1 MKKSKFLKKS
11 LAMLLALMLV
21 VAMIPLSASA
31 ALPDDLKYI
40 NVNGD
45 QVSVSALEVD
55 MSSSYLDNDNA
66 VVEIDTND
74 DLGDVELR
82 VYEKGGSVEY
92 KVAPQTP
99 ATDNDTNDFP
109 IKDFVD
115 VSADEKTGT
124 MKLALIDTKNIG
136 TGADDKEPLA
146 EYTLTINFVDSNITT
161 NLDVVADINGSF
173 GAGIYDA
180 EVKGDEIVVKMARH
194 NSDAKTKWEQ
204 SVQDA
209 VSPVLT
215 VKGLDGAT
223 IYAVDGV
230 TVPGNPVQYKI
241 PDANNG
247 TVITVRSQDSKHD
260 SDYTVV
266 AEYVDALSSFSAEV
280 AEDTV
285 VDATITNEV
294 EKNDNVPDT
303 ITLTVPKSVL
313 TAANGD
319 SVVSPELPISYAVNG
334 NVNARDK
341 AKVEM
346 KLDSQKDYV
355 TVKND
360 GSVKFEMTNLG
371 QKGSNGQYVDL
382 KGSVKVTRFGSF
394 VQKYNLVVKLE
405 DSANTT
411 IEYARVDATVATV
424 DGEAGTITAVLPE
437 KFNGKPTDRTK
448 SVITLYTED
457 TVQKVTIG
465 KTEATKVNNEDN
477 ANDQIA
483 WQFDQND
490 KINTVDPI
498 TISVYAED
506 GHFEQYT
513 LSTSKA
519 EATNSASMTAFWL
532 KNGSTTYEG
541 VKTGNK
547 EFTITVPYM
556 TTNTEG
562 WKVYATAGTNAK
574 VVWDANPMD
583 PNDTQKDIINGVTTT
598 NDIKLGTAKLKLDGI
613 DTKNIV
619 AVNTADDDIYNVY
632 TVKIVLAEKKSAKV
646 LTGLDFTA
654 QSSSTAE
661 KSDKDIYRALNDEN
675 QFHAYVDQL
684 NDGTVQLNTINLY
697 VPASLTTHKED
708 YNNAVEETYYNVV
721 TGYEVPQ
728 GAVAY
733 VVVSD
738 AANVGGGNDYQLA
751 RLTSIDQYED
761 EKVTGDY
768 ISNDTN
774 HSTLHNKIV
783 VLPEE
788 TARKLETG
796 MLEQSN
802 GVTSPMYMSIAD
814 AVKYGTVYTVNI
826 ISNDYETDSDLE
838 TISVGDAPLNVEGHK
853 ITGELPW
860 SYTVPTEAITNNGTS
875 VDPDYIKYAM
885 NAEFVL
891 SKYAA
896 LRTMLNNNDNYPLYS
911 NGDSN
916 DDGSTDN
923 ATTWDGNNMKF
934 LFVRNQDGTVS
945 VYRTIWNGTTAGA
958 ALIKSV
964 FVRAEDRLALKD
976 NSTYKVSQTEYT
988 FDLTWKAPSNEAEIS
1003 NFTVAGRTGTVTNTS
1018 ETERT
1023 ITVQVP
1029 YGTDLKGMIATFE
1042 HSLGSTVKIGSPS
1055 GLDFISGTTSL
1066 NYTSDVIVYVTS
1078 EDGKVQN
1085 RYTITVEE
1093 GLSFSDVNPGDW
1105 FYDNVMDAAENG
1117 YVSGM
1122 GDGTFQPKKA
1132 TTRAQ
1137 FASMIANALGYES
1150 DPDAASMFPDVAED
1164 YWGKSA
1170 INFCVKND
1178 ILKGY
1183 DDGTFQPEKPITRQE
1198 AASILRNAFKL
1209 TESSSETFPD
1219 DSAISGW
1226 AKESVYIVKASG
1238 LMKGDAG
1245 TGNFRPTDTIIRAEA
1260 ASILMN
1266 AKYAG
1271 LIK

>member
-40 NVNGD
+40 NVNDD

-55 MSSSYLDNDNA
+55 MSSSYLDDDSA

-99 ATDNDTNDFP
+99 ATDNATNDFL

-124 MKLALIDTKNIG
+124 MKLALIDTKNTG

-194 NSDAKTKWEQ
+194 NNDADTKWDEN
-204 SVQDA
+204 VQA
-209 VSPVLT
+209 TVAPVLT

-230 TVPGNPVQYKI
+230 TVTGNPVQYKI
-241 PDANNG
+241 TDADNG
-247 TVITVRSQDSKHD
+247 TVITVRSQDGKHD

-313 TAANGD
+313 VDENGD
-319 SVVSPELPISYAVNG
+319 TDVSPELPISYAVNG
-334 NVNARDK
+334 NVNARDN
-341 AKVEM
+341 AKVEV
-346 KLDSQKDYV
+346 KIGNNAPV

-360 GSVKFEMTNLG
+360 GSVSVEMTGLG
-371 QKGSNGQYVDL
+371 NKNAEGDYAITGTVT
-382 KGSVKVTRFGSF
+382 VTRFDSF
-394 VQKYNLVVKLE
+394 EQEYNLVVKLE

-424 DGEAGTITAVLPE
+424 DGEAGTITAVLPQN
-437 KFNGKPTDRTK
+437 FNGEPTDRTK

-465 KTEATKVNNEDN
+465 KTEAAKVNNEDN
-477 ANDQIA
+477 ASDQIA
-483 WQFDQND
+483 WQFDQD
-490 KINTVDPI
+490 DEINTVDPI

-513 LSTSKA
+513 LSTSMA

-574 VVWDANPMD
+574 VVYNGS
-583 PNDTQKDIINGVTTT
+583 TQVDIINGVTTT
-598 NDIKLGTAKLKLDGI
+598 NQIGLANAKLPLTGI
-613 DTKNIV
+613 STEVV
-619 AVNTADDDIYNVY
+619 AVNTADDEIFNAY
-632 TVKIVLAEKKSAKV
+632 TVKIVLASVKNAKT

-654 QSSSTAE
+654 QVGTNDT
-661 KSDKDIYRALNDEN
+661 DKEVYRGLNGEN

-684 NDGTVQLNTINLY
+684 NDGTVKLNTINLY
-697 VPASLTTHKED
+697 VPASLTTHTED
-708 YNNAVEETYYNVV
+708 YYTTPTINYHNVV
-721 TGYEVPQ
+721 TGYTLPD

-733 VVVSD
+733 KVLKLNGD
-738 AANVGGGNDYQLA
+738 KNYQLEKLGA
-751 RLTSIDQYED
+751 TTSDDDED
-761 EKVTGDY
+761 DLNGTIIETGDQ
-768 ISNDTN
+768 
-774 HSTLHNKIV
+774 IV
-783 VLPEE
+783 VLPQQI
-788 TARKLETG
+788 ARQVDIG
-796 MLEQSN
+796 
-802 GVTSPMYMSIAD
+802 D
-814 AVKYGTVYTVNI
+814 AEVNVGGAPASGWIGDQVVNTQGTVYTVNI
-826 ISNDYETDSDLE
+826 ITNDYETDSTLE
-838 TISVGDAPLNVEGHK
+838 TIQIGDVPLKVEGHK

-860 SYTVPTEAITNNGTS
+860 SYTIPEEALTANASNNGYTLNAN
-875 VDPDYIKYAM
+875 YAKSPKF
-885 NAEFVL
+885 ATFTI
-891 SKYAA
+891 SDYAA
-896 LRTMLNNNDNYPLYS
+896 VRVHNQGVWYALNNDGGVTKTVGQNNVQLVFVRSATDNSVTVMGY
-911 NGDSN
+911 
-916 DDGSTDN
+916 DGSRVYNLGHNGSSGSGTDVGDN
-923 ATTWDGNNMKF
+923 KIT
-934 LFVRNQDGTVS
+934 
-945 VYRTIWNGTTAGA
+945 
-958 ALIKSV
+958 
-964 FVRAEDRLALKD
+964 VRAEDRL
-976 NSTYKVSQTEYT
+976 STHTVSQTEYT

-1093 GLSFSDVNPGDW
+1093 GLSFSDVKPGDW

-1260 ASILMN
+1260 ASIMMN
-1266 AKYAG
+1266 AQRAG
-1271 LIK
+1271 LID

>member
-21 VAMIPLSASA
+21 VAMIPLSAFA

-40 NVNGD
+40 NVNDD

-55 MSSSYLDNDNA
+55 MSSSYLDDDSA
-66 VVEIDTND
+66 VVEIGTND

-99 ATDNDTNDFP
+99 ATDDATNDFL

-124 MKLALIDTKNIG
+124 MKLALIDTKNTG

-173 GAGIYDA
+173 GDGIYDA

-194 NSDAKTKWEQ
+194 NSDADTKWEQ

-223 IYAVDGV
+223 IHSVNRDNVV
-230 TVPGNPVQYKI
+230 TPLGDVQETI
-241 PDANNG
+241 ADADNG
-247 TVITVRSQDSKHD
+247 TVITVRSQDGKHD

-313 TAANGD
+313 VDENGD
-319 SVVSPELPISYAVNG
+319 TDVSPELPISYAVNG

-341 AKVEM
+341 AKVEV
-346 KLDSQKDYV
+346 KIGNNAPV

-360 GSVKFEMTNLG
+360 GSVSVEMTDLG
-371 QKGSNGQYVDL
+371 NKNAKGDYAITGTVT
-382 KGSVKVTRFGSF
+382 VTRFDSF
-394 VQKYNLVVKLE
+394 VQEYNLVVKLE

-411 IEYARVDATVATV
+411 IEYARVDATVGTV
-424 DGEAGTITAVLPE
+424 DGEAGTITAVLPQN
-437 KFNGKPTDRTK
+437 FNGNETK
-448 SVITLYTED
+448 RESVELVLYTED
-457 TVQKVTIG
+457 TVTDVVLSSGTETTPSTSENLEPGQKAWKFTGVDTL
-465 KTEATKVNNEDN
+465 TTN
-477 ANDQIA
+477 A
-483 WQFDQND
+483 
-490 KINTVDPI
+490 

-513 LSTSKA
+513 LSTSMA
-519 EATNSASMTAFWL
+519 QATNSASMTAFWL

-583 PNDTQKDIINGVTTT
+583 STDTQKDIINGVTTT
-598 NDIKLGTAKLKLDGI
+598 NEIELGTAKLKLDGI

-632 TVKIVLAEKKSAKV
+632 TVKIVLEPVKNAKT
-646 LTGLDFTA
+646 LTGLDFTS
-654 QSSSTAE
+654 QI
-661 KSDKDIYRALNDEN
+661 SDNDTDKKVYRGLNDEN

-684 NDGTVQLNTINLY
+684 NDGSVKLNTINLY
-697 VPASLTTHKED
+697 VPASLTSHFED
-708 YNNAVEETYYNVV
+708 YDVYTAIEYQNVV
-721 TGYEVPQ
+721 TGYTLSD

-733 VVVSD
+733 KVVTFD
-738 AANVGGGNDYQLA
+738 GNKNYQLEKLGA
-751 RLTSIDQYED
+751 TTSDDDED
-761 EKVTGDY
+761 DLNGTIIETGDQ
-768 ISNDTN
+768 I
-774 HSTLHNKIV
+774 I
-783 VLPEE
+783 VLPQQI
-788 TARKLETG
+788 ARQVDVG
-796 MLEQSN
+796 
-802 GVTSPMYMSIAD
+802 D
-814 AVKYGTVYTVNI
+814 AEVNAGGASASGWIGDQVVNAQGTVYTVNI
-826 ISNDYETDSDLE
+826 ITNDYETDSTLE
-838 TISVGDAPLNVEGHK
+838 AIQIGDVPLKVEGHK

-860 SYTVPTEAITNNGTS
+860 SYTIPEEALTANASNNGYTLNAN
-875 VDPDYIKYAM
+875 YAKSPKF
-885 NAEFVL
+885 ATFTV
-891 SKYAA
+891 SDYAA
-896 LRTMLNNNDNYPLYS
+896 VRVHNQGVWYALNNDGGVTKTVGQNNVQLVFVRSATDNSVTVMGY
-911 NGDSN
+911 
-916 DDGSTDN
+916 DGSRVYNLGHNGSSGSGTDKGDN
-923 ATTWDGNNMKF
+923 KIT
-934 LFVRNQDGTVS
+934 
-945 VYRTIWNGTTAGA
+945 
-958 ALIKSV
+958 
-964 FVRAEDRLALKD
+964 VRAEDRLEVHYHD
-976 NSTYKVSQTEYT
+976 NYKVSQTEYT

-1122 GDGTFQPKKA
+1122 GDGTFQPQKA

-1183 DDGTFQPEKPITRQE
+1183 DDGTFQPNKAITRQE

-1238 LMKGDAG
+1238 LMKGDTG

>member
-40 NVNGD
+40 NVNDD

-55 MSSSYLDNDNA
+55 MSSSYLDDDNA

-99 ATDNDTNDFP
+99 ATDSTTNDFP

-124 MKLALIDTKNIG
+124 MKLALIDTKNTG

-194 NSDAKTKWEQ
+194 NNDAGTKWDEN
-204 SVQDA
+204 VQA
-209 VSPVLT
+209 TVAPVLT

-230 TVPGNPVQYKI
+230 TDTGNPVQYKI
-241 PDANNG
+241 TDADNG
-247 TVITVRSQDSKHD
+247 TVITVRSQDGKHD

-285 VDATITNEV
+285 VDATITNKV

-313 TAANGD
+313 VDENGD
-319 SVVSPELPISYAVNG
+319 PDVSPELPISYAVNG

-341 AKVEM
+341 AKVEV
-346 KLDSQKDYV
+346 KIGNNAPV

-360 GSVKFEMTNLG
+360 GSVSVEMTGLG
-371 QKGSNGQYVDL
+371 NKNAEGDYAITGTVT
-382 KGSVKVTRFGSF
+382 VTRFGSF
-394 VQKYNLVVKLE
+394 VQEYNLVVKLE

-424 DGEAGTITAVLPE
+424 DGEAGTITAVLPQN
-437 KFNGKPTDRTK
+437 FNGNETK
-448 SVITLYTED
+448 RESVELVLYTE
-457 TVQKVTIG
+457 
-465 KTEATKVNNEDN
+465 
-477 ANDQIA
+477 
-483 WQFDQND
+483 
-490 KINTVDPI
+490 NTVTDVVLSSGTETTPSTSENLEPGQKAWKFTGVDTLTTNA

-513 LSTSKA
+513 LSTSMA
-519 EATNSASMTAFWL
+519 QATNSASMTAFWL

-541 VKTGNK
+541 VKTGDK
-547 EFTITVPYM
+547 EFTISVPYM
-556 TTNTEG
+556 TTNTED

-574 VVWDANPMD
+574 VLYNGS
-583 PNDTQKDIINGVTTT
+583 TQVDIINGVTTT
-598 NDIKLGTAKLKLDGI
+598 NQIGLANAKLPLTGI
-613 DTKNIV
+613 STEVV
-619 AVNTADDDIYNVY
+619 AVNTADDEIFNAY

-646 LTGLDFTA
+646 LTGLDFTS
-654 QSSSTAE
+654 QVTTNNT
-661 KSDKDIYRALNDEN
+661 DKLVVRALNDEN
-675 QFHAYVDQL
+675 QFHAYVNQL
-684 NDGTVQLNTINLY
+684 SDGTPNLDNINLY
-697 VPASLTTHKED
+697 VPGSLSTHTED
-708 YNNAVEETYYNVV
+708 YYTTPTITYHNIV
-721 TGYEVPQ
+721 TGFVVPE

-733 VVVSD
+733 TVKSTPESGTYLIEPLKATTDALDQPVS
-738 AANVGGGNDYQLA
+738 G
-751 RLTSIDQYED
+751 TSID
-761 EKVTGDY
+761 
-768 ISNDTN
+768 ND
-774 HSTLHNKIV
+774 STII

-788 TARKLETG
+788 IARQVETG
-796 MLEQSN
+796 TA
-802 GVTSPMYMSIAD
+802 GVAYPYANFPGRISKSA
-814 AVKYGTVYTVNI
+814 AAQYGTVYDVNVKI
-826 ISNDYETDSDLE
+826 KDYETDSTLE
-838 TISVGDAPLNVEGHK
+838 TIQIGDVPLKVEGHK

-860 SYTVPTEAITNNGTS
+860 SYTIDADDVAVVKEAAKFATYTVS
-875 VDPDYIKYAM
+875 D
-885 NAEFVL
+885 
-891 SKYAA
+891 YAA
-896 LRTMLNNNDNYPLYS
+896 MRVHNQNVWYALNSDGGVTKTVGQNNVQLVFVRSATDNSVTVMGY
-911 NGDSN
+911 
-916 DDGSTDN
+916 DGSRVYNLGHNGSSGSGTDVGDN
-923 ATTWDGNNMKF
+923 KIT
-934 LFVRNQDGTVS
+934 
-945 VYRTIWNGTTAGA
+945 
-958 ALIKSV
+958 
-964 FVRAEDRLALKD
+964 VRAEDRL
-976 NSTYKVSQTEYT
+976 STHTVSQTEYT

-1219 DSAISGW
+1219 DSAISNW

-1266 AKYAG
+1266 AKYAD

>member
-74 DLGDVELR
+74 YLGDVELR

-99 ATDNDTNDFP
+99 ATDNTTNDFL

-124 MKLALIDTKNIG
+124 MKLALIDTKNTG

-173 GAGIYDA
+173 GDGIYDA

-194 NSDAKTKWEQ
+194 NDDAGTKWDET
-204 SVQDA
+204 VQA
-209 VSPVLT
+209 TVAPVLT

-223 IYAVDGV
+223 IYAVNG
-230 TVPGNPVQYKI
+230 TAVPGNPVQHPI
-241 PDANNG
+241 NNADNG
-247 TVITVRSQDSKHD
+247 TVITVRSQDGKHD

-319 SVVSPELPISYAVNG
+319 SVVSPKLPISYAVNG

-341 AKVEM
+341 AKVEV
-346 KLDSQKDYV
+346 KIGNNAPV

-360 GSVKFEMTNLG
+360 GSVSVEMTNLG
-371 QKGSNGQYVDL
+371 QKDSNGQYVDL
-382 KGSVKVTRFGSF
+382 KGTVTVTRFDSF
-394 VQKYNLVVKLE
+394 EQEYNLVVKLE

-424 DGEAGTITAVLPE
+424 DGEAGTITAVLPQN
-437 KFNGKPTDRTK
+437 FNGEPTNRTK

-465 KTEATKVNNEDN
+465 KTEAAKVNNEDN
-477 ANDQIA
+477 ASDQIA
-483 WQFDQND
+483 WQFDQD
-490 KINTVDPI
+490 DEINTVDPI

-513 LSTSKA
+513 LSTSMA

-541 VKTGNK
+541 VKTGDK

-574 VVWDANPMD
+574 VVYNG
-583 PNDTQKDIINGVTTT
+583 TSSQTDIINGVTITDEVGLA
-598 NDIKLGTAKLKLDGI
+598 NAKLPLTGI
-613 DTKNIV
+613 STEVV
-619 AVNTADDDIYNVY
+619 AVNTADDEIFNAY
-632 TVKIVLAEKKSAKV
+632 TVKIVLASVKNAKT
-646 LTGLDFTA
+646 LTGLDFTS
-654 QSSSTAE
+654 QISTNVT
-661 KSDKDIYRALNDEN
+661 DKDIYRGLNDEN

-684 NDGTVQLNTINLY
+684 NDGSVRLNTINLY
-697 VPASLTTHKED
+697 VPASLTSHTED
-708 YNNAVEETYYNVV
+708 YYLADLETYINYVTNV
-721 TGYEVPQ
+721 TLPE

-733 VVVSD
+733 IVERDNAPGTDLLLKRLQTVIE
-738 AANVGGGNDYQLA
+738 NYDYDHA
-751 RLTSIDQYED
+751 TEILTGS
-761 EKVTGDY
+761 
-768 ISNDTN
+768 
-774 HSTLHNKIV
+774 KIV
-783 VLPEE
+783 VLPQQIARQVEVG
-788 TARKLETG
+788 TAESGYTG
-796 MLEQSN
+796 
-802 GVTSPMYMSIAD
+802 GKVGWIAESV
-814 AVKYGTVYTVNI
+814 VKKQGTIYEVNI
-826 ISNDYETDSDLE
+826 IKKDYETDSTLE
-838 TISVGDAPLNVEGHK
+838 TIQIGDVPLKVEGHK

-860 SYTVPTEAITNNGTS
+860 SYTIPEEALTANASNNGYTLNA
-875 VDPDYIKYAM
+875 KYAKSPKF
-885 NAEFVL
+885 ATFTV
-891 SKYAA
+891 SDYAA
-896 LRTMLNNNDNYPLYS
+896 VRVHNQNVWYALNNDGGVTKTVGQNNVQLVFVRSATDNSVTVMGY
-911 NGDSN
+911 
-916 DDGSTDN
+916 DGSRVYNLGHNGSSGSGTDKGDN
-923 ATTWDGNNMKF
+923 KIT
-934 LFVRNQDGTVS
+934 
-945 VYRTIWNGTTAGA
+945 
-958 ALIKSV
+958 
-964 FVRAEDRLALKD
+964 VRAEDRLALKD
-976 NSTYKVSQTEYT
+976 NSSYKVSQTEYT

-1183 DDGTFQPEKPITRQE
+1183 DDGTFQPNKAITRQE

>member
-74 DLGDVELR
+74 YLGDVELR

-99 ATDNDTNDFP
+99 ATDNTTNDFL

-124 MKLALIDTKNIG
+124 MKLALIDTKNTG

-194 NSDAKTKWEQ
+194 NDDAGTKWDET
-204 SVQDA
+204 VQA
-209 VSPVLT
+209 TVAPVLT

-223 IYAVDGV
+223 IYAVNG
-230 TVPGNPVQYKI
+230 TAVPGNPVQHPI
-241 PDANNG
+241 NNADNG
-247 TVITVRSQDSKHD
+247 TVITVRSQDGKHD

-319 SVVSPELPISYAVNG
+319 SVVSPKLPISYAVNG
-334 NVNARDK
+334 NVNARDN

-346 KLDSQKDYV
+346 KLDSQSKYV

-371 QKGSNGQYVDL
+371 QKDSNGQYVDL
-382 KGSVKVTRFGSF
+382 TGSVKVTRFGSF
-394 VQKYNLVVKLE
+394 VQEYNLVVKLE
-405 DSANTT
+405 ESANTT

-437 KFNGKPTDRTK
+437 KFNGVATDRTK

-490 KINTVDPI
+490 KINTVNPI

-513 LSTSKA
+513 LSTSMA
-519 EATNSASMTAFWL
+519 QATNSASMTAFWL

-574 VVWDANPMD
+574 VVYNGS
-583 PNDTQKDIINGVTTT
+583 TQVDIINGVTTT
-598 NDIKLGTAKLKLDGI
+598 NQIGLANAKLPLTGI
-613 DTKNIV
+613 STEVV
-619 AVNTADDDIYNVY
+619 AVNTADDEIFNAY
-632 TVKIVLAEKKSAKV
+632 TVKIVLASVKNAKT
-646 LTGLDFTA
+646 LTGLDFTS
-654 QSSSTAE
+654 QISTNVT
-661 KSDKDIYRALNDEN
+661 DKEIYRGLNDEN

-684 NDGTVQLNTINLY
+684 NDGSVRLNTINLY
-697 VPASLTTHKED
+697 VPASLTSHTED
-708 YNNAVEETYYNVV
+708 YYLADLETYINYVTNV
-721 TGYEVPQ
+721 TLPE

-733 VVVSD
+733 IVERDNAPGTDLLLERLQTVIE
-738 AANVGGGNDYQLA
+738 NYDYDHA
-751 RLTSIDQYED
+751 TEI
-761 EKVTGDY
+761 VTG
-768 ISNDTN
+768 S
-774 HSTLHNKIV
+774 KIV
-783 VLPEE
+783 VLPQQIARQVEVG
-788 TARKLETG
+788 TAESGYTG
-796 MLEQSN
+796 
-802 GVTSPMYMSIAD
+802 GKVDWIAESV
-814 AVKYGTVYTVNI
+814 VKKQGTIYDVNI
-826 ISNDYETDSDLE
+826 IKKDYETDSTLE
-838 TISVGDAPLNVEGHK
+838 NIQIGDVPLKVEGHK

-860 SYTVPTEAITNNGTS
+860 SYTIPEEALTANASNNGYTLNA
-875 VDPDYIKYAM
+875 KYAKSPKF
-885 NAEFVL
+885 ATFTV
-891 SKYAA
+891 SDYAA
-896 LRTMLNNNDNYPLYS
+896 VRVHNQGVWYALNNDGGVTKTVGQNNVQLVFVRSATDNSVTVMGY
-911 NGDSN
+911 
-916 DDGSTDN
+916 DGSRVYNLGHNGSSGSNTDVGDN
-923 ATTWDGNNMKF
+923 KIT
-934 LFVRNQDGTVS
+934 
-945 VYRTIWNGTTAGA
+945 
-958 ALIKSV
+958 
-964 FVRAEDRLALKD
+964 VRAEDRLALKD

-1078 EDGKVQN
+1078 EDGNVQN

-1183 DDGTFQPEKPITRQE
+1183 DDGTFQPNKAITRQE

>member
-40 NVNGD
+40 NVNDD

-55 MSSSYLDNDNA
+55 MSSSYLDDDSA

-99 ATDNDTNDFP
+99 ATDDATNDFL

-124 MKLALIDTKNIG
+124 MKLALIDTKNTG

-173 GAGIYDA
+173 GDGIYDA

-194 NSDAKTKWEQ
+194 NDDAGTKWDET
-204 SVQDA
+204 VQA
-209 VSPVLT
+209 TVAPVLT

-223 IYAVDGV
+223 IYAVNG
-230 TVPGNPVQYKI
+230 TAVPGNPVQHPI
-241 PDANNG
+241 NNADNG
-247 TVITVRSQDSKHD
+247 TVITVRSQDGKHD

-313 TAANGD
+313 VDENGD
-319 SVVSPELPISYAVNG
+319 TDVSPELPISYAVNG
-334 NVNARDK
+334 NVNARDN
-341 AKVEM
+341 AKVEV
-346 KLDSQKDYV
+346 KIGNNAPV

-360 GSVKFEMTNLG
+360 GSVSVEMTGLG
-371 QKGSNGQYVDL
+371 NKNAEGDYAITGTVT
-382 KGSVKVTRFGSF
+382 VTRFDSF
-394 VQKYNLVVKLE
+394 VQEYNLVVKLE

-424 DGEAGTITAVLPE
+424 DGEAGTITAVLPQN
-437 KFNGKPTDRTK
+437 FNGNETNRK
-448 SVITLYTED
+448 SVELVLYTE
-457 TVQKVTIG
+457 
-465 KTEATKVNNEDN
+465 
-477 ANDQIA
+477 
-483 WQFDQND
+483 
-490 KINTVDPI
+490 NTVTDVVLSSGTETTPSTSENLEPGQKAWKFTGVDTLTTNA

-513 LSTSKA
+513 LSTSMA

-574 VVWDANPMD
+574 VVYNGS
-583 PNDTQKDIINGVTTT
+583 TQVDIINGVTTT
-598 NDIKLGTAKLKLDGI
+598 NQVGLANAKLPLTGI
-613 DTKNIV
+613 STEVV
-619 AVNTADDDIYNVY
+619 AVNTADDDIFNAY
-632 TVKIVLAEKKSAKV
+632 TVKNVLAEKKSAKV

-738 AANVGGGNDYQLA
+738 AGNVGGGKDYQLA

-761 EKVTGDY
+761 DKVTGDY

-860 SYTVPTEAITNNGTS
+860 SYTVSSQELDNATASNGTVDVDFLKKNAKSLTFS
-875 VDPDYIKYAM
+875 VSD
-885 NAEFVL
+885 
-891 SKYAA
+891 YAA
-896 LRTMLNNNDNYPLYS
+896 MRIYTSNNYYPVYS
-911 NGDSN
+911 NGDTNGDGVAEGFTNSN
-916 DDGSTDN
+916 VG
-923 ATTWDGNNMKF
+923 F
-934 LFVRNQDGTVS
+934 LFVRGATNDVVT
-945 VYRTIWNGTTAGA
+945 VYRVNSNSTVEIE
-958 ALIKSV
+958 SV
-964 FVRAEDRLALKD
+964 IVRAEDRLALKD
-976 NSTYKVSQTEYT
+976 NSSYKVSQTEYT

-1183 DDGTFQPEKPITRQE
+1183 DDGTFQPNKAITRQE

>member
-40 NVNGD
+40 NVNDD

-55 MSSSYLDNDNA
+55 MSSSYLDDDSA

-99 ATDNDTNDFP
+99 ATDNATNDFL

-124 MKLALIDTKNIG
+124 MKLALIDTKNTG

-194 NSDAKTKWEQ
+194 NNDADTKWDET
-204 SVQDA
+204 VQA
-209 VSPVLT
+209 TVAPVLT

-223 IYAVDGV
+223 IYAVNG
-230 TVPGNPVQYKI
+230 TAVPGNPVQHPI
-241 PDANNG
+241 NNADNG
-247 TVITVRSQDSKHD
+247 TVITVRSQDGKHD

-319 SVVSPELPISYAVNG
+319 SVVSPKLPISYAVNG

-341 AKVEM
+341 AKVEV
-346 KLDSQKDYV
+346 KIGNNAPV

-360 GSVKFEMTNLG
+360 GSVSVEMTNLG
-371 QKGSNGQYVDL
+371 QKDSNGQYVDL
-382 KGSVKVTRFGSF
+382 KGTVTVTRFDSF
-394 VQKYNLVVKLE
+394 EQEYNLVVKLE

-424 DGEAGTITAVLPE
+424 DGEAGTITAVLPQN
-437 KFNGKPTDRTK
+437 FNGEPTNRTK

-465 KTEATKVNNEDN
+465 KTEAAKVNNEDN
-477 ANDQIA
+477 ASDQIA
-483 WQFDQND
+483 WQFDQD
-490 KINTVDPI
+490 DEINTVDPI

-513 LSTSKA
+513 LSTSMA

-574 VVWDANPMD
+574 VVYNGS
-583 PNDTQKDIINGVTTT
+583 TQVDIINGVTTT
-598 NDIKLGTAKLKLDGI
+598 NQIGLANAKLPLTGI
-613 DTKNIV
+613 STEVV
-619 AVNTADDDIYNVY
+619 AVNTADDDIFNAY
-632 TVKIVLAEKKSAKV
+632 TVKIVLASVKNAKT

-654 QSSSTAE
+654 QVGTNDT
-661 KSDKDIYRALNDEN
+661 DKEVYRGLNGEN

-684 NDGTVQLNTINLY
+684 NDGTVKLNTINLY
-697 VPASLTTHKED
+697 VPASLTTHTED
-708 YNNAVEETYYNVV
+708 YYTTPTINYHNVV
-721 TGYEVPQ
+721 TGYTLPD

-733 VVVSD
+733 KVLKLD
-738 AANVGGGNDYQLA
+738 GNKNYQLEKLGA
-751 RLTSIDQYED
+751 TTSDDDED
-761 EKVTGDY
+761 NLNGTVITTGDQ
-768 ISNDTN
+768 
-774 HSTLHNKIV
+774 IV
-783 VLPEE
+783 VLPQQI
-788 TARKLETG
+788 ARQVDIG
-796 MLEQSN
+796 
-802 GVTSPMYMSIAD
+802 D
-814 AVKYGTVYTVNI
+814 AKVNVGGAPASGWIGDQVVNAQGTVYTVNI
-826 ISNDYETDSDLE
+826 ITNDYETDSTLE
-838 TISVGDAPLNVEGHK
+838 TIQIGDVPLKVEGHK

-860 SYTVPTEAITNNGTS
+860 SYTIPVEALTANASNNGYTLNA
-875 VDPDYIKYAM
+875 KYAKSPKF
-885 NAEFVL
+885 ATFTV
-891 SKYAA
+891 SDYAA
-896 LRTMLNNNDNYPLYS
+896 VRVHNQGVWYALNNDGGVTKTVGQNNVQLVFVRSATDNSVTVMGY
-911 NGDSN
+911 
-916 DDGSTDN
+916 DGSRVYNLGHNGSSGSGTDVGDN
-923 ATTWDGNNMKF
+923 KIT
-934 LFVRNQDGTVS
+934 
-945 VYRTIWNGTTAGA
+945 
-958 ALIKSV
+958 
-964 FVRAEDRLALKD
+964 VRAEDRL
-976 NSTYKVSQTEYT
+976 STHTVSQTEYT

-1183 DDGTFQPEKPITRQE
+1183 DDGTFQPNKAITRQE

>member
-74 DLGDVELR
+74 YLGDVELR

-99 ATDNDTNDFP
+99 ATDNTTNDFL

-124 MKLALIDTKNIG
+124 MKLALIDTKNTG

-173 GAGIYDA
+173 GDGIYDA

-194 NSDAKTKWEQ
+194 NDDAGTKWDET
-204 SVQDA
+204 VQA
-209 VSPVLT
+209 TVAPVLT

-223 IYAVDGV
+223 IYAVNG
-230 TVPGNPVQYKI
+230 TAVPGNPVQHPI
-241 PDANNG
+241 NNADNG
-247 TVITVRSQDSKHD
+247 TVITVRSQDGKHD

-319 SVVSPELPISYAVNG
+319 SVVSPKLPISYAVNG

-341 AKVEM
+341 AKVEV
-346 KLDSQKDYV
+346 KIGNNAPV

-360 GSVKFEMTNLG
+360 GSVSVEMTNLG
-371 QKGSNGQYVDL
+371 QKDSNGQYVDL
-382 KGSVKVTRFGSF
+382 KGTVTVTRFDSF
-394 VQKYNLVVKLE
+394 EQEYNLVVKLE

-424 DGEAGTITAVLPE
+424 DGEAGTITAVLPQN
-437 KFNGKPTDRTK
+437 FNGEPTNRTK

-465 KTEATKVNNEDN
+465 KTEAAKVNNEDN
-477 ANDQIA
+477 ASDQIA
-483 WQFDQND
+483 WQFDQD
-490 KINTVDPI
+490 DEINTVDPI

-513 LSTSKA
+513 LSTSMA

-574 VVWDANPMD
+574 VVYNGS
-583 PNDTQKDIINGVTTT
+583 TQVDIINGVTTT
-598 NDIKLGTAKLKLDGI
+598 NQIGLANAKLPLTGI
-613 DTKNIV
+613 STEVV
-619 AVNTADDDIYNVY
+619 AVNTADDEIFNAY

-646 LTGLDFTA
+646 LTGLDFTS
-654 QSSSTAE
+654 QVTTNNT
-661 KSDKDIYRALNDEN
+661 DKLVVRALNDEN
-675 QFHAYVDQL
+675 QFHAYVNQL
-684 NDGTVQLNTINLY
+684 SDGTPNLDNINLY
-697 VPASLTTHKED
+697 VPGSLSTHTED
-708 YNNAVEETYYNVV
+708 YYTTPTITYHNIV
-721 TGYEVPQ
+721 TGFVVPE

-733 VVVSD
+733 TVKSTPDSGTYLIEPLKATTDALDQPVSGTPID
-738 AANVGGGNDYQLA
+738 ND
-751 RLTSIDQYED
+751 
-761 EKVTGDY
+761 
-768 ISNDTN
+768 
-774 HSTLHNKIV
+774 STII

-788 TARKLETG
+788 IARQVETG
-796 MLEQSN
+796 TA
-802 GVTSPMYMSIAD
+802 GVAYPYANFPGRISKSA
-814 AVKYGTVYTVNI
+814 AAQYGTVYDVNVKI
-826 ISNDYETDSDLE
+826 KDYETDSTLE
-838 TISVGDAPLNVEGHK
+838 TIQIGDVPLKVEGHK

-976 NSTYKVSQTEYT
+976 NPSYKVSQTEYT

-1183 DDGTFQPEKPITRQE
+1183 DDGTFQPNKAITRQE

>member
-74 DLGDVELR
+74 YLGDVELR

-124 MKLALIDTKNIG
+124 MKLALIDTKNPG

-194 NSDAKTKWEQ
+194 NDDAGTKWDET
-204 SVQDA
+204 VQA
-209 VSPVLT
+209 TVAPVLT

-230 TVPGNPVQYKI
+230 TVTGNPVQYKI
-241 PDANNG
+241 TDADNG
-247 TVITVRSQDSKHD
+247 TVITVRSQDGKHD

-313 TAANGD
+313 VDENGD
-319 SVVSPELPISYAVNG
+319 TDVSPELPISYAVNG
-334 NVNARDK
+334 NVNARDN
-341 AKVEM
+341 AKVEV
-346 KLDSQKDYV
+346 KIGNNAPV

-360 GSVKFEMTNLG
+360 GSVSVEMTGLG
-371 QKGSNGQYVDL
+371 NKNAEGDYAIPGTVT
-382 KGSVKVTRFGSF
+382 VTRFDSF
-394 VQKYNLVVKLE
+394 VQEYNLVVKLE

-448 SVITLYTED
+448 SVITLYTEN
-457 TVQKVTIG
+457 TVQKVSIG
-465 KTEATKVNNEDN
+465 TVAAEKVSGEDN
-477 ANDQIA
+477 AIDQIT

-490 KINTVDPI
+490 QINTVNPI

-513 LSTSKA
+513 LSTSMA

-541 VKTGNK
+541 VKTGDK
-547 EFTITVPYM
+547 EFTISVPYM

-574 VVWDANPMD
+574 VVYNGS
-583 PNDTQKDIINGVTTT
+583 TQVDIINGVTTT
-598 NDIKLGTAKLKLDGI
+598 NQIGLANAKLPLTGI
-613 DTKNIV
+613 STEVV
-619 AVNTADDDIYNVY
+619 AVNTADDDIFNAY

-646 LTGLDFTA
+646 LTGLDFTS
-654 QSSSTAE
+654 QVTTNNT
-661 KSDKDIYRALNDEN
+661 DKLVVRALNDEN
-675 QFHAYVDQL
+675 QFHAYVNQL
-684 NDGTVQLNTINLY
+684 SDGTPNLDNINLY
-697 VPASLTTHKED
+697 VPGSLSTHTED
-708 YNNAVEETYYNVV
+708 YYTTPTITYHNIV
-721 TGYEVPQ
+721 TGFVVPE

-733 VVVSD
+733 TVKSTPDSGTYLIEPLKATTDALDQPVS
-738 AANVGGGNDYQLA
+738 G
-751 RLTSIDQYED
+751 TSID
-761 EKVTGDY
+761 
-768 ISNDTN
+768 ND
-774 HSTLHNKIV
+774 STII

-788 TARKLETG
+788 IARQVETG
-796 MLEQSN
+796 TA
-802 GVTSPMYMSIAD
+802 GVAYPYANFPGRISKSA
-814 AVKYGTVYTVNI
+814 AAQYGTVYDVNVKI
-826 ISNDYETDSDLE
+826 KDYETDSTLE
-838 TISVGDAPLNVEGHK
+838 TIQIGDVPLKVEGHK

-860 SYTVPTEAITNNGTS
+860 SYTIPSSAVGTKNVS
-875 VDPDYIKYAM
+875 DNSYPLDSDYVNYAKF
-885 NAEFVL
+885 ATFTV
-891 SKYAA
+891 SDYAA
-896 LRTMLNNNDNYPLYS
+896 LRAAWGGTFLAINDN
-911 NGDSN
+911 GN
-916 DDGSTDN
+916 DATS
-923 ATTWDGNNMKF
+923 ATTNNEAF
-934 LFVRNQDGTVS
+934 VFVRNDDMSVTVMR
-945 VYRTIWNGTTAGA
+945 YNGS
-958 ALIKSV
+958 ALWDLGDNVSNQGKNKIT
-964 FVRAEDRLALKD
+964 VRAEDRLALKD
-976 NSTYKVSQTEYT
+976 NSSYKVSQTEYT

-1183 DDGTFQPEKPITRQE
+1183 DDGTFQPNKAITRQE

>member
-99 ATDNDTNDFP
+99 ATDITTNDFP

-124 MKLALIDTKNIG
+124 MKLALIDTKNTG

-146 EYTLTINFVDSNITT
+146 KYTLTINFVDSNITT

-173 GAGIYDA
+173 GDGIYDA

-223 IYAVDGV
+223 IHSVNRDNVV
-230 TVPGNPVQYKI
+230 TPLGDVQETI
-241 PDANNG
+241 TDADNG
-247 TVITVRSQDSKHD
+247 TVITVRSQDGKHD

-313 TAANGD
+313 VDENGD
-319 SVVSPELPISYAVNG
+319 PDVSPELPISYAVNG
-334 NVNARDK
+334 NVNARDN
-341 AKVEM
+341 AKVEV
-346 KLDSQKDYV
+346 KIGNNAPV

-360 GSVKFEMTNLG
+360 GSVSVEMTNLG
-371 QKGSNGQYVDL
+371 QKDSNGQYVDL
-382 KGSVKVTRFGSF
+382 KGTVTVTRFGSF

-424 DGEAGTITAVLPE
+424 DGEAGTITAVLPQN
-437 KFNGKPTDRTK
+437 FNGNETNRQ
-448 SVITLYTED
+448 SVELVLYTE
-457 TVQKVTIG
+457 
-465 KTEATKVNNEDN
+465 
-477 ANDQIA
+477 
-483 WQFDQND
+483 
-490 KINTVDPI
+490 NTVTDVVLSSGTETIPSTSENLEPGQKAWKFTGVDTLTTNA

-513 LSTSKA
+513 LSTSMA
-519 EATNSASMTAFWL
+519 QATNSASMTAFWL

-556 TTNTEG
+556 TTKTEG

-574 VVWDANPMD
+574 VVYNTTTPS
-583 PNDTQKDIINGVTTT
+583 QVDIINGVTTT
-598 NDIKLGTAKLKLDGI
+598 DEIGLADDNLPLTGI
-613 DTKNIV
+613 STEVV
-619 AVNTADDDIYNVY
+619 AVNTADDDIFNAY

-646 LTGLDFTA
+646 LTGLDFTS
-654 QSSSTAE
+654 QVTTNNT
-661 KSDKDIYRALNDEN
+661 DKLVVRALNDEN
-675 QFHAYVDQL
+675 QFHAYVNQL
-684 NDGTVQLNTINLY
+684 SDGTPNLDNINLY
-697 VPASLTTHKED
+697 VPASLSTHTED
-708 YNNAVEETYYNVV
+708 YYTTPTITYHNIV
-721 TGYEVPQ
+721 TGFVVPE

-733 VVVSD
+733 TVKSTPDSGTYLIEPLKATTDALDQPVSGTPID
-738 AANVGGGNDYQLA
+738 ND
-751 RLTSIDQYED
+751 
-761 EKVTGDY
+761 
-768 ISNDTN
+768 
-774 HSTLHNKIV
+774 STII

-788 TARKLETG
+788 IARQVETG
-796 MLEQSN
+796 TA
-802 GVTSPMYMSIAD
+802 GVAYPYANFPGRISKSA
-814 AVKYGTVYTVNI
+814 AAQYGTVYDVNVKI
-826 ISNDYETDSDLE
+826 KDYETDSTLE
-838 TISVGDAPLNVEGHK
+838 TIQIGDAPLNVEGHK

-976 NSTYKVSQTEYT
+976 NSSYKVSQTEYT

-1093 GLSFSDVNPGDW
+1093 GLSFSDVKPGDW

-1183 DDGTFQPEKPITRQE
+1183 DDGTFQPNKAITRQE

-1219 DSAISGW
+1219 DSAISNW

>member
-21 VAMIPLSASA
+21 VAMIPLSAFA

-40 NVNGD
+40 NVNDD

-55 MSSSYLDNDNA
+55 MSSSYLDDDSA
-66 VVEIDTND
+66 VVEIGTND

-99 ATDNDTNDFP
+99 ATDDATNDFL

-124 MKLALIDTKNIG
+124 MKLALIDTKNTG

-173 GAGIYDA
+173 GDGIYDA

-194 NSDAKTKWEQ
+194 NSDADTKWEQ

-223 IYAVDGV
+223 IHSVNRDNVV
-230 TVPGNPVQYKI
+230 TPLGDVQETI
-241 PDANNG
+241 ADADNG
-247 TVITVRSQDSKHD
+247 TVITVRSQDGKHD

-313 TAANGD
+313 VDENGD
-319 SVVSPELPISYAVNG
+319 TDVSPELPISYAVNG

-341 AKVEM
+341 AKVEV
-346 KLDSQKDYV
+346 KIGNNAPV

-360 GSVKFEMTNLG
+360 GSVSVEMTDLG
-371 QKGSNGQYVDL
+371 NKNAKGDYAITGTVT
-382 KGSVKVTRFGSF
+382 VTRFDSF
-394 VQKYNLVVKLE
+394 AQEYNLVVKLE

-411 IEYARVDATVATV
+411 IEYARVDATVGTV
-424 DGEAGTITAVLPE
+424 DGEAGTITAVLPQN
-437 KFNGKPTDRTK
+437 FNGNETK
-448 SVITLYTED
+448 RESVELVLYTED
-457 TVQKVTIG
+457 TVTDVVLSSGTETTPSTSENLEPGQKAWKFTGVDTL
-465 KTEATKVNNEDN
+465 TTN
-477 ANDQIA
+477 A
-483 WQFDQND
+483 
-490 KINTVDPI
+490 

-513 LSTSKA
+513 LSTSMA
-519 EATNSASMTAFWL
+519 QATNSASMTAFWL

-583 PNDTQKDIINGVTTT
+583 STDTQKDIINGVTTT
-598 NDIKLGTAKLKLDGI
+598 NEIELGTAKLKLDGI

-632 TVKIVLAEKKSAKV
+632 TVKIVLEPVKNAKT
-646 LTGLDFTA
+646 LTGLDFTS
-654 QSSSTAE
+654 QI
-661 KSDKDIYRALNDEN
+661 SDNDTDKKVYRGLNDEN

-684 NDGTVQLNTINLY
+684 NDGSVKLNTINLY
-697 VPASLTTHKED
+697 VPASLTSHFED
-708 YNNAVEETYYNVV
+708 YDVYTAIEYQNVV
-721 TGYEVPQ
+721 TGYTLSD

-733 VVVSD
+733 KVVTFD
-738 AANVGGGNDYQLA
+738 GNKNYQLEKLGA
-751 RLTSIDQYED
+751 TTSDDDED
-761 EKVTGDY
+761 DLNGTIIETGDQ
-768 ISNDTN
+768 I
-774 HSTLHNKIV
+774 I
-783 VLPEE
+783 VLPQQI
-788 TARKLETG
+788 ARQVDVG
-796 MLEQSN
+796 
-802 GVTSPMYMSIAD
+802 D
-814 AVKYGTVYTVNI
+814 AEVNAGGASASGWIGDQVVNAQGTVYTVNI
-826 ISNDYETDSDLE
+826 ITNDYETDSTLE
-838 TISVGDAPLNVEGHK
+838 AIQIGDVPLKVEGHK

-860 SYTVPTEAITNNGTS
+860 SYTIPEEALTANASNNGYTLNAN
-875 VDPDYIKYAM
+875 YAKSPKF
-885 NAEFVL
+885 ATFTV
-891 SKYAA
+891 SDYAA
-896 LRTMLNNNDNYPLYS
+896 VRVHNQGVWYALNNDGGVTKTVGQNNVQLVFVRSATDNSVTVMGY
-911 NGDSN
+911 
-916 DDGSTDN
+916 DGSRVYNLGHNGSSGSGTDKGDN
-923 ATTWDGNNMKF
+923 KIT
-934 LFVRNQDGTVS
+934 
-945 VYRTIWNGTTAGA
+945 
-958 ALIKSV
+958 
-964 FVRAEDRLALKD
+964 VRAEDRLEVHYHD
-976 NSTYKVSQTEYT
+976 NYKVSQTEYT

-1122 GDGTFQPKKA
+1122 GDGTFQPQKA

-1183 DDGTFQPEKPITRQE
+1183 DDGTFQPNKAITRQE

>member
-40 NVNGD
+40 NVNDD

-55 MSSSYLDNDNA
+55 MSSSYLDDDSA

-74 DLGDVELR
+74 YLGDVELR

-99 ATDNDTNDFP
+99 ATDDATNDFL

-124 MKLALIDTKNIG
+124 MKLALIDTKNTG

-194 NSDAKTKWEQ
+194 NNDADTKWDETIQ
-204 SVQDA
+204 KTVD
-209 VSPVLT
+209 PVLT
-215 VKGLDGAT
+215 IKGLDGAT
-223 IYAVDGV
+223 VYAVDGTAV
-230 TVPGNPVQYKI
+230 ANNPVQHTI
-241 PDANNG
+241 NNADNG
-247 TVITVRSQDSKHD
+247 TVITVRSQDGKHD

-285 VDATITNEV
+285 VDADIANKV
-294 EKNDNVPDT
+294 SVNDNVPDT

-313 TAANGD
+313 VDENGD
-319 SVVSPELPISYAVNG
+319 TDVSPELPISYAVNG
-334 NVNARDK
+334 NVNARDN
-341 AKVEM
+341 AKVEV
-346 KLDSQKDYV
+346 KIGSNDPV

-360 GSVKFEMTNLG
+360 GSVSVETTGLG
-371 QKGSNGQYVDL
+371 NKNAEGDYAITGTVT
-382 KGSVKVTRFGSF
+382 VTRFGSF
-394 VQKYNLVVKLE
+394 VQEYNLVVKLE

-424 DGEAGTITAVLPE
+424 DGEAGTITAVLPQN
-437 KFNGKPTDRTK
+437 FNGNETK
-448 SVITLYTED
+448 RESVELVLYTED
-457 TVQKVTIG
+457 TVTDVVLSSGTETTPSTSENLEPGQKAWKFTGVDTL
-465 KTEATKVNNEDN
+465 TTN
-477 ANDQIA
+477 A
-483 WQFDQND
+483 
-490 KINTVDPI
+490 

-513 LSTSKA
+513 LSTSMA
-519 EATNSASMTAFWL
+519 QATNSASMTAFWL

-583 PNDTQKDIINGVTTT
+583 STGTQKDIINGVTTT
-598 NDIKLGTAKLKLDGI
+598 NEIELGTAKLKLDGI

-632 TVKIVLAEKKSAKV
+632 TVKIVLEPVKNAKT
-646 LTGLDFTA
+646 LTGLDFTS
-654 QSSSTAE
+654 QI
-661 KSDKDIYRALNDEN
+661 SDNDTDKKVYRGLNDEN

-684 NDGTVQLNTINLY
+684 NDGSVKLNTINLY
-697 VPASLTTHKED
+697 VPASLTTHFED
-708 YNNAVEETYYNVV
+708 YDVYTAIEYQNVV
-721 TGYEVPQ
+721 TGYTLSD

-733 VVVSD
+733 KVVTFD
-738 AANVGGGNDYQLA
+738 GNKNYQLEKLGA
-751 RLTSIDQYED
+751 TTSDDDED
-761 EKVTGDY
+761 DLNGTIIETGDQ
-768 ISNDTN
+768 I
-774 HSTLHNKIV
+774 I
-783 VLPEE
+783 VLPQQI
-788 TARKLETG
+788 ARQVDVG
-796 MLEQSN
+796 
-802 GVTSPMYMSIAD
+802 D
-814 AVKYGTVYTVNI
+814 AEVNAGGASASGWIGDQVVNAQGTVYTVNI
-826 ISNDYETDSDLE
+826 ITNDYETDSTLE
-838 TISVGDAPLNVEGHK
+838 AIQIGDVPLKVEGHK

-860 SYTVPTEAITNNGTS
+860 SYTIPEEALTANASNNGYTLNAN
-875 VDPDYIKYAM
+875 YAKSPKF
-885 NAEFVL
+885 ATFTV
-891 SKYAA
+891 SDYAA
-896 LRTMLNNNDNYPLYS
+896 VRVHNQGVWYALNNDGGVTKTVGQNNVQLVFVRSATDNSVTVMGY
-911 NGDSN
+911 
-916 DDGSTDN
+916 DGSRVYNLGHNGSSGSGTDKGDN
-923 ATTWDGNNMKF
+923 KIT
-934 LFVRNQDGTVS
+934 
-945 VYRTIWNGTTAGA
+945 
-958 ALIKSV
+958 
-964 FVRAEDRLALKD
+964 VRAEDRLEVHYHD
-976 NSTYKVSQTEYT
+976 NYKVSQTEYT

-1122 GDGTFQPKKA
+1122 GDGTFQPQKA

-1164 YWGKSA
+1164 YWGKAA

-1183 DDGTFQPEKPITRQE
+1183 DDGTFQPNKAITRQE

-1219 DSAISGW
+1219 DSAISNW

>member
-74 DLGDVELR
+74 YLGDVELR

-124 MKLALIDTKNIG
+124 MKLALIDTKNTG

-194 NSDAKTKWEQ
+194 NDGAGTKWDEI
-204 SVQDA
+204 VQA
-209 VSPVLT
+209 TVAPVLT

-230 TVPGNPVQYKI
+230 TVTGNPVQYKI
-241 PDANNG
+241 TDADNG
-247 TVITVRSQDSKHD
+247 TVITVRSQDGKHD

-285 VDATITNEV
+285 VDATITNKV

-313 TAANGD
+313 VDENGD
-319 SVVSPELPISYAVNG
+319 PDVSPELPISYAVNG

-341 AKVEM
+341 AKVEV
-346 KLDSQKDYV
+346 KIGNNAPV

-360 GSVKFEMTNLG
+360 GSVSVEMTGLG
-371 QKGSNGQYVDL
+371 NKNAEGDYAITGTVT
-382 KGSVKVTRFGSF
+382 VTRFGSF
-394 VQKYNLVVKLE
+394 VQEYNLVVKLE

-424 DGEAGTITAVLPE
+424 DGEAGTITAVLPQN
-437 KFNGKPTDRTK
+437 FNGNETK
-448 SVITLYTED
+448 RESVELVLYTE
-457 TVQKVTIG
+457 
-465 KTEATKVNNEDN
+465 
-477 ANDQIA
+477 
-483 WQFDQND
+483 
-490 KINTVDPI
+490 NTVTDVVLSSGTETTPSTSENLEPGQKAWKFTGVDTLTTNA

-513 LSTSKA
+513 LSTSMA
-519 EATNSASMTAFWL
+519 QATNSASMTAFWL

-541 VKTGNK
+541 VKTGDK
-547 EFTITVPYM
+547 EFTISVPYM

-574 VVWDANPMD
+574 VVYNGS
-583 PNDTQKDIINGVTTT
+583 TQVDIINGVTTT
-598 NDIKLGTAKLKLDGI
+598 NQIGLANAKLPLTGI
-613 DTKNIV
+613 STEVV
-619 AVNTADDDIYNVY
+619 AVNTADDEIFNAY

-646 LTGLDFTA
+646 LTGLDFTS
-654 QSSSTAE
+654 QVTTNNT
-661 KSDKDIYRALNDEN
+661 DKLVVRALNDEN
-675 QFHAYVDQL
+675 QFHAYVNQL
-684 NDGTVQLNTINLY
+684 SDGTPNLDNINLY
-697 VPASLTTHKED
+697 VPGSLSTHTED
-708 YNNAVEETYYNVV
+708 YYTTPTITYHNIV
-721 TGYEVPQ
+721 TGFVVPE

-733 VVVSD
+733 TVKSTPDSGTYLIEPLKATTDALDQPVS
-738 AANVGGGNDYQLA
+738 G
-751 RLTSIDQYED
+751 TSID
-761 EKVTGDY
+761 
-768 ISNDTN
+768 ND
-774 HSTLHNKIV
+774 STII

-788 TARKLETG
+788 IARQVETG
-796 MLEQSN
+796 TA
-802 GVTSPMYMSIAD
+802 GVAYPYANFPGRISKSA
-814 AVKYGTVYTVNI
+814 AAQYGTVYDVNVKI
-826 ISNDYETDSDLE
+826 KDYETDSTLE
-838 TISVGDAPLNVEGHK
+838 TIQIGDVPLKVEGHK

-860 SYTVPTEAITNNGTS
+860 SYTIDADDVDDLAVVKEAAKFATYTVS
-875 VDPDYIKYAM
+875 D
-885 NAEFVL
+885 
-891 SKYAA
+891 YAA
-896 LRTMLNNNDNYPLYS
+896 MRVHNQNVWYALNSDGGVTKTVGQNNVQLVFVRSATDNSVTVMGY
-911 NGDSN
+911 
-916 DDGSTDN
+916 DGSRVYNLGHNGSSGSGTDVGDN
-923 ATTWDGNNMKF
+923 KIT
-934 LFVRNQDGTVS
+934 
-945 VYRTIWNGTTAGA
+945 
-958 ALIKSV
+958 
-964 FVRAEDRLALKD
+964 VRAEDRL
-976 NSTYKVSQTEYT
+976 STHTVSQTEYT

-1219 DSAISGW
+1219 DSAISNW

>member
-40 NVNGD
+40 NVNDD

-55 MSSSYLDNDNA
+55 MSSSYLDDDSA

-99 ATDNDTNDFP
+99 ATDNATNDFL

-124 MKLALIDTKNIG
+124 MKLALIDTKNTG

-194 NSDAKTKWEQ
+194 NNDADTKWDEN
-204 SVQDA
+204 VQA
-209 VSPVLT
+209 TVAPVLT

-230 TVPGNPVQYKI
+230 TVTGNPVQYKI
-241 PDANNG
+241 TDADNG
-247 TVITVRSQDSKHD
+247 TVITVRSQDGKHD

-313 TAANGD
+313 VDENGD
-319 SVVSPELPISYAVNG
+319 TDVSPELPISYAVNG
-334 NVNARDK
+334 NVNARDN
-341 AKVEM
+341 AKVEV
-346 KLDSQKDYV
+346 KIGNNAPV

-360 GSVKFEMTNLG
+360 GSVSVEMTGLG
-371 QKGSNGQYVDL
+371 NKNAEGDYAITGTVT
-382 KGSVKVTRFGSF
+382 VTRFDSF
-394 VQKYNLVVKLE
+394 EQEYNLVVKLE

-424 DGEAGTITAVLPE
+424 DGEAGTITAVLPQN
-437 KFNGKPTDRTK
+437 FNGEPTDRTK

-465 KTEATKVNNEDN
+465 KTEAAKVNNEDN
-477 ANDQIA
+477 ASDQIA
-483 WQFDQND
+483 WQFDQD
-490 KINTVDPI
+490 DEINTVDPI

-513 LSTSKA
+513 LSTSMA

-574 VVWDANPMD
+574 VVYNGS
-583 PNDTQKDIINGVTTT
+583 TQVDIINGVTTT
-598 NDIKLGTAKLKLDGI
+598 NQIGLANAKLPLTGI
-613 DTKNIV
+613 STEVV
-619 AVNTADDDIYNVY
+619 AVNTADDEIFNAY
-632 TVKIVLAEKKSAKV
+632 TVKIVLASVKNAKT

-654 QSSSTAE
+654 QVGTNDT
-661 KSDKDIYRALNDEN
+661 DKEVYRGLNGEN

-684 NDGTVQLNTINLY
+684 NDGTVKLNTINLY
-697 VPASLTTHKED
+697 VPASLTTHTED
-708 YNNAVEETYYNVV
+708 YYTTPTINYHNVV
-721 TGYEVPQ
+721 TGYTLPD

-733 VVVSD
+733 KVLKLNGD
-738 AANVGGGNDYQLA
+738 KNYQLEKLGA
-751 RLTSIDQYED
+751 TTSDDDED
-761 EKVTGDY
+761 DLNGTIIETGDQ
-768 ISNDTN
+768 
-774 HSTLHNKIV
+774 IV
-783 VLPEE
+783 VLPQQI
-788 TARKLETG
+788 ARQVDIG
-796 MLEQSN
+796 
-802 GVTSPMYMSIAD
+802 D
-814 AVKYGTVYTVNI
+814 AEVNVGGAPASGWIGDQVVNTQGTVYTVNI
-826 ISNDYETDSDLE
+826 ITNDYETDSTLE
-838 TISVGDAPLNVEGHK
+838 TIQIGDVPLKVEGHK

-860 SYTVPTEAITNNGTS
+860 SYTIPEEALTANASNNGYTLNAN
-875 VDPDYIKYAM
+875 YAKSPKF
-885 NAEFVL
+885 ATFTV
-891 SKYAA
+891 SDYAA
-896 LRTMLNNNDNYPLYS
+896 VRVHNQGVWYALNNDGGVTKTVGQNNVQLVFVRSATDNSVTVMGY
-911 NGDSN
+911 
-916 DDGSTDN
+916 DGSRVYNLGHNGSSGSGTDVGDN
-923 ATTWDGNNMKF
+923 KIT
-934 LFVRNQDGTVS
+934 
-945 VYRTIWNGTTAGA
+945 
-958 ALIKSV
+958 
-964 FVRAEDRLALKD
+964 VRAEDRL
-976 NSTYKVSQTEYT
+976 STHTVSQTEYT

-1093 GLSFSDVNPGDW
+1093 GLSFSDVKPGDW

-1164 YWGKSA
+1164 YWGKAA

-1183 DDGTFQPEKPITRQE
+1183 DDGTFQPNKAITRQE

-1260 ASILMN
+1260 ASIFMN
-1266 AKYAG
+1266 AKYAD